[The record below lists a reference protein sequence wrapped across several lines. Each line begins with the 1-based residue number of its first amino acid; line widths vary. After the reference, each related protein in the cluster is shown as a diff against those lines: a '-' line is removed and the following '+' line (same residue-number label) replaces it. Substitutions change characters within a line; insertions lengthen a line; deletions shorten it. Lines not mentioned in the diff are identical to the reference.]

1 MNEPVV
7 ATSLRFRVSH
17 ADAHYGGGLIS
28 GGRLIELVHDVATE
42 LCIRYD
48 GDEGLFAG
56 YSNIEFL
63 MPVRSG
69 DFLEVHGE
77 IVRVGRSSREMD
89 FRITRYAVPR
99 PDISASAADVLE
111 DPDIVLIARGTC
123 VVKPEDQRK
132 TPPS

>member
-1 MNEPVV
+1 MSEAVMS
-7 ATSLRFRVSH
+7 ASLRMRVSH
-17 ADAHYGGGLIS
+17 ADAHYGGGLVS

-69 DFLEVHGE
+69 DFLEVHGD
-77 IVRVGRSSREMD
+77 IIRVGRSSREMD

-99 PDISASAADVLE
+99 PDVSDSAADILD

-123 VVKPEDQRK
+123 VVKQQDQRK
-132 TPPS
+132 RST